1 MTGTTDANATK
12 MVRHFRQI
20 LVWPLQLA
28 PLPPEAQLRT
38 HWSALRVDSDMHP
51 WREVEDEFG
60 IDPAQFQERHY
71 SEFVT
76 FLPYV
81 RRFLYGEG
89 KPAPPEPAIALGD
102 GTTAAPSSSVEA
114 HADESPIRVFR
125 RNDIAQVRVRF
136 GTNDEGG
143 DAVRTFDIAHVDLYF
158 FFDIDVVVPVV
169 EIHADNLTLVEA
181 ENTMY
186 RFGRAFPAY
195 WDADGRGG
203 HCVERAEWLSR
214 DGAVL
219 ATSDFEARDKYL
231 AFVCV
236 HRAPRFA
243 SHWEFLLR
251 PLVPE
256 HSDKSGLLRYQQV
269 EYARMPLLAY
279 LAMDDAR
286 ALTRADFV
294 RLGLVTAPGG
304 SSDLPFSARH
314 VRDFEDKYCYDQF
327 WNDQRPEH
335 PGTRLMNCGHAFVM
349 VGDAS
354 DAYFVDRNAGLLGQ
368 FRHQYFLLFLIP
380 HFNKATLLMLS
391 DRMADALNRLDITDI
406 ESVKRFKIVIRGLL
420 ETFLRFTHRYWFH
433 EVSDQPQ
440 ARDLYKMTTG
450 FLATDALYAEVRESI
465 EDMSSYL
472 DSDSL
477 RRQANTVV
485 RLTVVTIFGLIGTV
499 ATGFLGMNLF
509 ALAELPAFDRIAI
522 FFVVL
527 IPTAVLTFY
536 SVRKAKRLSDFLEAL
551 SDERVPAKAVLRSM
565 LGVWSR
571 RR

>member
-1 MTGTTDANATK
+1 MSHPTGDVVK
-12 MVRHFRQI
+12 RVRHFRQI

-28 PLPPEAQLRT
+28 PLTEDVQLRT
-38 HWSALRVDSDMHP
+38 HWSALRMLRENNP
-51 WREVEDEFG
+51 WSEVADEFEVN
-60 IDPAQFQERHY
+60 PAQFQERHY

-89 KPAPPEPAIALGD
+89 KPAPQD
-102 GTTAAPSSSVEA
+102 DTVES

-125 RNDIAQVRVRF
+125 RNDIKQVRVRLDSD
-136 GTNDEGG
+136 N
-143 DAVRTFDIAHVDLYF
+143 VRTFEIAHIDLYF
-158 FFDIDVVVPVV
+158 FFDIDVVIPVV
-169 EIHADNLTLVEA
+169 EIHADDMTLVEV
-181 ENTMY
+181 ESTMH
-186 RFGRAFPAY
+186 RFGRAYPAY
-195 WDADGRGG
+195 WDAHGRGG
-203 HCVERAEWLSR
+203 HCVERAEWLAA
-214 DGAVL
+214 DGTVL
-219 ATSDFEARDKYL
+219 ATSDYEDKEKYL
-231 AFVCV
+231 SYVCV

-243 SHWEFLLR
+243 SHWAFLLH

-256 HSDKSGLLRYQQV
+256 HSDDAGLVRYQQV

-279 LAMDDAR
+279 LAMEDAR
-286 ALTRADFV
+286 QLTRADFV

-304 SSDLPFSARH
+304 SSDLPFSERH

-327 WNDQRPEH
+327 WNDQRAEH

-354 DAYFVDRNAGLLGQ
+354 DPYFVDPHAGLLGQ

-406 ESVKRFKIVIRGLL
+406 ETVKVFKITIRSLL

-440 ARDLYKMTTG
+440 ARDLYKMTTN
-450 FLATDALYAEVRESI
+450 FLATDALYTEVRESI
-465 EDMSSYL
+465 EDMSAYL

-509 ALAELPAFDRIAI
+509 ALSELSALERTAI
-522 FFVVL
+522 FFLVL
-527 IPTAVLTFY
+527 IPTALLTFY

-551 SDERVPAKAVLRSM
+551 SDERVPTKAVLKSM
-565 LGVWSR
+565 LDVWSR

>member
-1 MTGTTDANATK
+1 MAPPTVDLTK
-12 MVRHFRQI
+12 RVRHFRQI

-28 PLPPEAQLRT
+28 PLPPDTPLRT
-38 HWSALRVDSDMHP
+38 HWSALRMHEENNP
-51 WREVEDEFG
+51 WSEVADEFG
-60 IDPAQFQERHY
+60 VDPKQFQERHY

-89 KPAPPEPAIALGD
+89 KPAPVAD
-102 GTTAAPSSSVEA
+102 SVEA
-114 HADESPIRVFR
+114 HANESPIRVFR
-125 RNDIAQVRVRF
+125 RTDVKQVRVRF
-136 GTNDEGG
+136 GSDEDGG
-143 DAVRTFDIAHVDLYF
+143 DSERIFEIAHIDLYF
-158 FFDIDVVVPVV
+158 FFDIDVVIPVV
-169 EIHADNLTLVEA
+169 EIHADDLTLVEA
-181 ENTMY
+181 ETTMY
-186 RFGRAFPAY
+186 RFGRAYPAY
-195 WDADGRGG
+195 WDARGRGG
-203 HCVERAEWLSR
+203 HCVERAEWLAA
-214 DGAVL
+214 DGTVL
-219 ATSDFEARDKYL
+219 AASDFEDKEKYL
-231 AFVCV
+231 SYVCT

-243 SHWEFLLR
+243 SHWSFLLR

-256 HSDKSGLLRYQQV
+256 HSDEAGLVRYQQV

-286 ALTRADFV
+286 SLTRADFV

-304 SSDLPFSARH
+304 SSDLPYSERH

-327 WNDQRPEH
+327 WNDQRAEH

-354 DAYFVDRNAGLLGQ
+354 DPYFVDRDSGLLGQ

-391 DRMADALNRLDITDI
+391 DRMADALNRLDIGDI
-406 ESVKRFKIVIRGLL
+406 ESVKTFKIVIRGLL

-440 ARDLYKMTTG
+440 ARDLYKMTTA

-465 EDMSSYL
+465 EDMSNYL

-485 RLTVVTIFGLIGTV
+485 RLTVVTIFGLVGTV
-499 ATGFLGMNLF
+499 VTGFLGMNLF
-509 ALAELPAFDRIAI
+509 GLADMPAHERIAI
-522 FFVVL
+522 FFIVL
-527 IPTAVLTFY
+527 IPTALLTFY

-551 SDERVPAKAVLRSM
+551 SDERAPMKVVLKS
-565 LGVWSR
+565 LIDVWSR
-571 RR
+571 KR

>member
-1 MTGTTDANATK
+1 MSQPTSDVVK
-12 MVRHFRQI
+12 RVSHFRQI

-28 PLPPEAQLRT
+28 PLAPESEIRT
-38 HWSALRVDSDMHP
+38 HWSALRMHAESHP

-60 IDPAQFQERHY
+60 VDPKQFQARHY

-89 KPAPPEPAIALGD
+89 KPAPAVDAD
-102 GTTAAPSSSVEA
+102 TVEA
-114 HADESPIRVFR
+114 HANESPIRVFR
-125 RNDIAQVRVRF
+125 RTDIKQVRVRF
-136 GTNDEGG
+136 
-143 DAVRTFDIAHVDLYF
+143 DADSERVFDIAHIDLYF

-169 EIHADNLTLVEA
+169 EIHASDLTLVEA
-181 ENTMY
+181 EAAMY

-195 WDADGRGG
+195 WDEQGRGG
-203 HCVERAEWLSR
+203 HCVERAEWLAA
-214 DGAVL
+214 DGTVL
-219 ATSDFEARDKYL
+219 AASDFEDREKYL
-231 AFVCV
+231 AHVCI

-243 SHWEFLLR
+243 SHWSFLLR

-256 HSDKSGLLRYQQV
+256 HSDEPGLIRYQQV

-279 LAMDDAR
+279 LAMEDAR

-304 SSDLPFSARH
+304 SSDLPYSERH
-314 VRDFEDKYCYDQF
+314 VRDFEERYCYDQF
-327 WNDQRPEH
+327 WNDQRADH
-335 PGTRLMNCGHAFVM
+335 PGARLMNCGHAFVM

-354 DAYFVDRNAGLLGQ
+354 DPYFVDRDAGLLAQ

-391 DRMADALNRLDITDI
+391 DRMADALNRLDIADV

-440 ARDLYKMTTG
+440 ARDLYKMTTN
-450 FLATDALYAEVRESI
+450 FLATDALYSEVRESI

-499 ATGFLGMNLF
+499 VTGFLGMNLF
-509 ALAELPAFDRIAI
+509 AFAELPVLDRVVI

-527 IPTAVLTFY
+527 VPTALLTFY

-551 SDERVPAKAVLRSM
+551 SDERMPAKAVLRSM

-571 RR
+571 NR

>member
-1 MTGTTDANATK
+1 MSDPTGDVTK
-12 MVRHFRQI
+12 RVRHFRQI

-28 PLPPEAQLRT
+28 PLAPDAPLRT
-38 HWSALRVDSDMHP
+38 HWSALRLIADNNP
-51 WREVEDEFG
+51 WNEVADEFG
-60 IDPAQFQERHY
+60 VDPKQFQERHY

-89 KPAPPEPAIALGD
+89 KPAPVAD
-102 GTTAAPSSSVEA
+102 SVEA
-114 HADESPIRVFR
+114 HANESPIRVFR
-125 RNDIAQVRVRF
+125 RTDIAQLRVRF
-136 GTNDEGG
+136 EADS
-143 DAVRTFDIAHVDLYF
+143 VRTFEIAHVDLYF
-158 FFDIDVVVPVV
+158 FFDIDVVIPVV
-169 EIHADNLTLVEA
+169 EIYADDLTLVEA
-181 ENTMY
+181 EATMY
-186 RFGRAFPAY
+186 RLGRAFPAY
-195 WDADGRGG
+195 WDAQGRGG
-203 HCVERAEWLSR
+203 HCVELAEWLAH
-214 DGAVL
+214 DGTVL
-219 ATSDFEARDKYL
+219 AASDFEAREKYL
-231 AFVCV
+231 SYVCT
-236 HRAPRFA
+236 HRAPRFSA
-243 SHWEFLLR
+243 HWSFLLR

-256 HSDKSGLLRYQQV
+256 HSDDAGFVRYQQV

-279 LAMDDAR
+279 LAMEDAR
-286 ALTRADFV
+286 QLTRADFV

-304 SSDLPFSARH
+304 SSDLPYSARH
-314 VRDFEDKYCYDQF
+314 VRDFEDRYCYDQF
-327 WNDQRPEH
+327 WNDQRAEH

-354 DAYFVDRNAGLLGQ
+354 DPYFLDRDSGLLGQ

-391 DRMADALNRLDITDI
+391 DRMADALNRLDIDDI
-406 ESVKRFKIVIRGLL
+406 ESVKAFKITIRGLL

-465 EDMSSYL
+465 EDMSAYL

-499 ATGFLGMNLF
+499 ATGFLGMNIF
-509 ALAELPAFDRIAI
+509 ALAELPTLDRIVI
-522 FFVVL
+522 FFAVL
-527 IPTAVLTFY
+527 IPTALLTFY

-551 SDERVPAKAVLRSM
+551 SDERMPTKAVLRSM
-565 LGVWSR
+565 IDVWSR

>member
-1 MTGTTDANATK
+1 MPQENGDDAK
-12 MVRHFRQI
+12 RVRHFRQI

-28 PLPPEAQLRT
+28 PLPADSPLRT
-38 HWSALRVDSDMHP
+38 HWSALRADAGTHP

-60 IDPAQFQERHY
+60 CGPAQFQERHY

-89 KPAPPEPAIALGD
+89 KPEAVID
-102 GTTAAPSSSVEA
+102 SVES
-114 HADESPIRVFR
+114 HANESPIRVFR
-125 RNDIAQVRVRF
+125 RTDIAQVRVRF
-136 GTNDEGG
+136 EVDS
-143 DAVRTFDIAHVDLYF
+143 VRTFEIAHVDLYF
-158 FFDIDVVVPVV
+158 FFDIDVVIPVL
-169 EIHADNLTLVEA
+169 EIFADDLTLVEV
-181 ENTMY
+181 ESTMY
-186 RFGRAFPAY
+186 RFGRAYPAY
-195 WDADGRGG
+195 WDAKGRGG
-203 HCVERAEWLSR
+203 HCVESAEWLSA
-214 DGAVL
+214 DGTVL
-219 ATSDFEARDKYL
+219 ATSDYEQRGKYL
-231 AFVCV
+231 AHVNV

-243 SHWEFLLR
+243 SHWAFLLH

-256 HSDKSGLLRYQQV
+256 HSDEAGLIRYQQV

-279 LAMDDAR
+279 LAMEDAR
-286 ALTRADFV
+286 SLTRADFV

-304 SSDLPFSARH
+304 SSDLPFSERH
-314 VRDFEDKYCYDQF
+314 VRDFEDRYCYDQF
-327 WNDQRPEH
+327 WNDQRVEH

-349 VGDAS
+349 VGDAT
-354 DAYFVDRNAGLLGQ
+354 DPYFVDRDAGLLGQ

-380 HFNKATLLMLS
+380 HFNKATLLLLS

-420 ETFLRFTHRYWFH
+420 EVFLRFTHRYWFH

-440 ARDLYKMTTG
+440 ARDLYRMTTG
-450 FLATDALYAEVRESI
+450 FLATDALYDEVRESI
-465 EDMSSYL
+465 ADMSAYL

-509 ALAELPAFDRIAI
+509 ALAEMSIPERVLI
-522 FFVVL
+522 FFAVL
-527 IPTAVLTFY
+527 IPTALLTFY
-536 SVRKAKRLSDFLEAL
+536 SIRKAKRLSDFLEAL
-551 SDERVPAKAVLRSM
+551 SDERAPTKMVLRTA
-565 LGVWSR
+565 LDVWAR